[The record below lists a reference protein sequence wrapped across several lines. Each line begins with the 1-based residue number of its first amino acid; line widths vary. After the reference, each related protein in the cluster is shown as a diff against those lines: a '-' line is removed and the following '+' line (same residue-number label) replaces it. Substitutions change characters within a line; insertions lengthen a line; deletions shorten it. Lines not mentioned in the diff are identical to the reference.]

1 MPLIDLKTTL
11 KDLKFNTRAPYIV
24 KDINDPPTYNSLS
37 DPITRRRD
45 DVLRLTRMLA
55 DTPGAKFISNQ
66 AILQAY
72 NKTNYESNAQT
83 LLGQV
88 AAVLSNA
95 VVSTGRAAAITLA
108 QAGLEGSGVRLT
120 LPRPAS
126 FYYTDGSTGS
136 STALTSPEIVNGRG
150 VQTIYSSRNSKYSE
164 LQINGEQNK
173 AASKAF
179 EGALNKHNY
188 ETEGSYVDLRAN
200 PDYLN
205 DLPPTTA
212 GRFAKNGSSI
222 TVKGEG
228 KSFFGGTNKSDQVNL
243 LDVGENLEDDND
255 LFAKIVFAK
264 YNSKGS
270 YSGTKV
276 FRAFIGNISDTFTA
290 RWNANEYVGR
300 MEQFFV
306 YTGFTRN
313 FSFPLQVPIFS
324 EAEQPFVYNKVNSLI
339 SHTAPEYTGGTGI
352 PSGII
357 THLEIGDYY
366 KGPGVLNSVGVSIA
380 NDVQWSQGPSLL
392 GGKGLILPQVLSL
405 NLQFTPIHEV
415 TPQATFK
422 TVDELENDE
431 YGKFRYVGNA
441 RLKLPEAVLEAQARA
456 AEEARLARERAYE
469 EYVRRNDLNS
479 TPFFN
484 PNI

>member
-1 MPLIDLKTTL
+1 
-11 KDLKFNTRAPYIV
+11 
-24 KDINDPPTYNSLS
+24 LS
-37 DPITRRRD
+37 DPITRRGD

-55 DTPGAKFISNQ
+55 DTPGARFISNQ

-108 QAGLEGSGVRLT
+108 QAGLEGSGARLT

-136 STALTSPEIVNGRG
+136 STALTSPEIINGRG

-200 PDYLN
+200 PDYLD

-212 GRFAKNGSSI
+212 GRFAKKGSSI

-228 KSFFGGTNKSDQVNL
+228 KKFFGGTKKSDQINL
-243 LDVGENLEDDND
+243 LDVGETTDTTSD
-255 LFAKIVFAK
+255 LFVKVLFAK
-264 YNSKGS
+264 YNFQGT
-270 YSGTKV
+270 YEGTKL
-276 FRAFIGNISDTFTA
+276 FRGFIGNISDTFNA
-290 RWNANEYVGR
+290 KWNANEYVGR

-306 YTGFTRN
+306 YTGFTRTI
-313 FSFPLQVPIFS
+313 SFPIQIPIFS
-324 EAEQPFVYNKVNSLI
+324 KEEQPIIYNKVNSLI
-339 SHTAPEYTGGTGI
+339 SHTAPQYTGGTGI
-352 PSGII
+352 PSGIV
-357 THLEIGDYY
+357 TYLEIGDYL
-366 KGPGVLNSVGVSIA
+366 KTPGVINSIGVSVS
-380 NDVQWSQGPSLL
+380 NDVPWSAGPEIFARTLDDGTVVDRSLV
-392 GGKGLILPQVLSL
+392 LPQVLSL
-405 NLQFTPIHEV
+405 NLQFTPIHET
-415 TPQATFK
+415 TPQVSLDTL
-422 TVDELENDE
+422 DEVVNSS
-431 YGKFRYVGNA
+431 YNKFRYIGNGD
-441 RLKLPEAVLEAQARA
+441 KITKVNE
-456 AEEARLARERAYE
+456 
-469 EYVRRNDLNS
+469 
-479 TPFFN
+479 
-484 PNI
+484 

>member
-108 QAGLEGSGVRLT
+108 QAGLEGSGARLT

-164 LQINGEQNK
+164 LQINGERNK
-173 AASKAF
+173 AATTAF

-188 ETEGSYVDLRAN
+188 ETDGSYVDLRAN

-212 GRFAKNGSSI
+212 GQFAKKGSSI
-222 TVKGEG
+222 KVKGEG
-228 KSFFGGTNKSDQVNL
+228 TKFFGGTNKSDQINL
-243 LDVGENLEDDND
+243 LDVGETTDAND
-255 LFAKIVFAK
+255 LFVKILFAK
-264 YNSKGS
+264 YNFKGT
-270 YSGTKV
+270 YEGTKL
-276 FRAFIGNISDTFTA
+276 FRGFIGNISDTFTA
-290 RWNANEYVGR
+290 KWNANEYVGR

-306 YTGFTRN
+306 YTGFTRTI
-313 FSFPLQVPIFS
+313 SFPIQIPIFS
-324 EAEQPFVYNKVNSLI
+324 KKEQPIVYNKVNSLI
-339 SHTAPEYTGGTGI
+339 SHTAPQYTGGTGI

-357 THLEIGDYY
+357 TYLEIGDYL
-366 KGPGVLNSVGVSIA
+366 KTPGVINSIGVSIS
-380 NDVQWSQGPSLL
+380 NDVPWSAGPAIFDDKS
-392 GGKGLILPQVLSL
+392 LILPQVLSL
-405 NLQFTPIHEV
+405 NLQFTPIHE
-415 TPQATFK
+415 TAPQATLDSLQGV
-422 TVDELENDE
+422 VDSDYN
-431 YGKFRYVGNA
+431 KFRYIGNGD
-441 RLKLPEAVLEAQARA
+441 KITKVNE
-456 AEEARLARERAYE
+456 
-469 EYVRRNDLNS
+469 
-479 TPFFN
+479 
-484 PNI
+484 

>member
-24 KDINDPPTYNSLS
+24 KDINDPPIYNSLS
-37 DPITRRRD
+37 DPITRRGD

-55 DTPGAKFISNQ
+55 DTPGARFISNQ

-108 QAGLEGSGVRLT
+108 QAGLEGSGARLT

-136 STALTSPEIVNGRG
+136 STALTSPEIINGRG

-200 PDYLN
+200 PDYLD

-212 GRFAKNGSSI
+212 GRFAKKGSSI
-222 TVKGEG
+222 IVKGEG
-228 KSFFGGTNKSDQVNL
+228 KKFFGGTKKSDQINL
-243 LDVGENLEDDND
+243 LDVGETTDTTSD
-255 LFAKIVFAK
+255 LFVKVLFAK
-264 YNSKGS
+264 YNFQGT
-270 YSGTKV
+270 YEGTKL
-276 FRAFIGNISDTFTA
+276 FRGFIGNISDTFNA
-290 RWNANEYVGR
+290 KWNANEYVGR

-306 YTGFTRN
+306 YTGFTRTI
-313 FSFPLQVPIFS
+313 SFPIQIPIFS
-324 EAEQPFVYNKVNSLI
+324 KEEQPIIYNKVNSLI
-339 SHTAPEYTGGTGI
+339 SHTAPQYTGGTGI
-352 PSGII
+352 PSGIV
-357 THLEIGDYY
+357 TYLEIGDYL
-366 KGPGVLNSVGVSIA
+366 KTPGVINSIGVSVS
-380 NDVQWSQGPSLL
+380 NDVPWSAGPKIFARTLDDGTVVDRSLV
-392 GGKGLILPQVLSL
+392 LPQVLSL
-405 NLQFTPIHEV
+405 NLQFTPIHET
-415 TPQATFK
+415 TPQVSLDTL
-422 TVDELENDE
+422 DEVVNSS
-431 YGKFRYVGNA
+431 YNKFRYIGNGD
-441 RLKLPEAVLEAQARA
+441 KITKVNE
-456 AEEARLARERAYE
+456 
-469 EYVRRNDLNS
+469 
-479 TPFFN
+479 
-484 PNI
+484 

>member
-24 KDINDPPTYNSLS
+24 KDINDPPVYNSLS

-55 DTPGAKFISNQ
+55 DTPGARFISNQ

-108 QAGLEGSGVRLT
+108 QAGLEGSGARLT

-212 GRFAKNGSSI
+212 GRFAKKGSSI

-228 KSFFGGTNKSDQVNL
+228 KKFFGGTKKSDQINL
-243 LDVGENLEDDND
+243 LDVGETTDTTSD
-255 LFAKIVFAK
+255 LFVKVLFAK
-264 YNSKGS
+264 YNFQGT
-270 YSGTKV
+270 YEGTKL
-276 FRAFIGNISDTFTA
+276 FRGFIGNISDTFNA
-290 RWNANEYVGR
+290 KWNANEYVGR

-306 YTGFTRN
+306 YTGFTRTI
-313 FSFPLQVPIFS
+313 SFPIQIPIFS
-324 EAEQPFVYNKVNSLI
+324 KEEQPIIYNKVNSLI
-339 SHTAPEYTGGTGI
+339 SHTAPQYTGGTGI
-352 PSGII
+352 PSGIV
-357 THLEIGDYY
+357 TYLEIGDYL
-366 KGPGVLNSVGVSIA
+366 KTPGVINSIGVSVS
-380 NDVQWSQGPSLL
+380 NDVPWSAGPEIFDDRSLV
-392 GGKGLILPQVLSL
+392 LPQVLSL
-405 NLQFTPIHEV
+405 NLQFTPIHET
-415 TPQATFK
+415 TPQASLETL
-422 TVDELENDE
+422 DEVVNSS
-431 YGKFRYVGNA
+431 YNKFRYIGNGD
-441 RLKLPEAVLEAQARA
+441 KITKVNE
-456 AEEARLARERAYE
+456 
-469 EYVRRNDLNS
+469 
-479 TPFFN
+479 
-484 PNI
+484 

>member
-108 QAGLEGSGVRLT
+108 QAGLEGSGARLT

-164 LQINGEQNK
+164 LQINGDQNK

-212 GRFAKNGSSI
+212 GRFAKKGSSI
-222 TVKGEG
+222 MVKGEG
-228 KSFFGGTNKSDQVNL
+228 TKFFGGTNKSDQINL
-243 LDVGENLEDDND
+243 LDVGETADAND
-255 LFAKIVFAK
+255 LFVKILFAK
-264 YNSKGS
+264 YNFKGT
-270 YSGTKV
+270 YEGTKL
-276 FRAFIGNISDTFTA
+276 FRGFIGNISDTFTA
-290 RWNANEYVGR
+290 KWNANEYVGR

-306 YTGFTRN
+306 YTGFTRAI
-313 FSFPLQVPIFS
+313 SFPIQIPIFS
-324 EAEQPFVYNKVNSLI
+324 KKEQPIVYNKVNSLI
-339 SHTAPEYTGGTGI
+339 SHTAPQYTGGTGI

-357 THLEIGDYY
+357 TYLEIGDYL
-366 KGPGVLNSVGVSIA
+366 KTPGVINSIGVSIS
-380 NDVQWSQGPSLL
+380 NDVPWSAGPEIFDDN
-392 GGKGLILPQVLSL
+392 GGNVGKSLILPQVLSL
-405 NLQFTPIHEV
+405 NLQFTPIHE
-415 TPQATFK
+415 TAPQATLDSLQGV
-422 TVDELENDE
+422 VDSD
-431 YGKFRYVGNA
+431 YSKFRYIGNGD
-441 RLKLPEAVLEAQARA
+441 KIIKVNE
-456 AEEARLARERAYE
+456 
-469 EYVRRNDLNS
+469 
-479 TPFFN
+479 
-484 PNI
+484 

>member
-24 KDINDPPTYNSLS
+24 KDINDPPVYNSLS

-55 DTPGAKFISNQ
+55 DTPGARFISNQ

-108 QAGLEGSGVRLT
+108 QAGLEGSGARLT

-173 AASKAF
+173 AASKAL

-212 GRFAKNGSSI
+212 GRFAKKGSSI

-228 KSFFGGTNKSDQVNL
+228 KKFFGGTKKSDYINL
-243 LDVGENLEDDND
+243 LDVGETTDTTSD
-255 LFAKIVFAK
+255 LFVKILFAK
-264 YNSKGS
+264 YNFQGT
-270 YSGTKV
+270 YEGTKL
-276 FRAFIGNISDTFTA
+276 FRGFIGNISDTFNA
-290 RWNANEYVGR
+290 KWNANEYVGR

-306 YTGFTRN
+306 YTGFTRTI
-313 FSFPLQVPIFS
+313 SFPIQVPIFS
-324 EAEQPFVYNKVNSLI
+324 KEEQPIIYNKVNSLI
-339 SHTAPEYTGGTGI
+339 SHTAPQYTGGTGI
-352 PSGII
+352 PSGIV
-357 THLEIGDYY
+357 TYLEIGDYL
-366 KGPGVLNSVGVSIA
+366 KTPGVINSIGVSVS
-380 NDVQWSQGPSLL
+380 NDVPWSAGPKIFARTLDDGTVVDRSLV
-392 GGKGLILPQVLSL
+392 LPQVLSL
-405 NLQFTPIHEV
+405 NLQFTPIHET
-415 TPQATFK
+415 TPQVSLDTL
-422 TVDELENDE
+422 DEVVNSS
-431 YGKFRYVGNA
+431 YNKFRYIGNGD
-441 RLKLPEAVLEAQARA
+441 KITKVNE
-456 AEEARLARERAYE
+456 
-469 EYVRRNDLNS
+469 
-479 TPFFN
+479 
-484 PNI
+484 

>member
-164 LQINGEQNK
+164 LQINGEKIKQ
-173 AASKAF
+173 
-179 EGALNKHNY
+179 HQ
-188 ETEGSYVDLRAN
+188 R
-200 PDYLN
+200 
-205 DLPPTTA
+205 
-212 GRFAKNGSSI
+212 
-222 TVKGEG
+222 
-228 KSFFGGTNKSDQVNL
+228 L
-243 LDVGENLEDDND
+243 L
-255 LFAKIVFAK
+255 
-264 YNSKGS
+264 
-270 YSGTKV
+270 KV
-276 FRAFIGNISDTFTA
+276 
-290 RWNANEYVGR
+290 
-300 MEQFFV
+300 
-306 YTGFTRN
+306 
-313 FSFPLQVPIFS
+313 L
-324 EAEQPFVYNKVNSLI
+324 LI
-339 SHTAPEYTGGTGI
+339 N
-352 PSGII
+352 II
-357 THLEIGDYY
+357 T
-366 KGPGVLNSVGVSIA
+366 
-380 NDVQWSQGPSLL
+380 
-392 GGKGLILPQVLSL
+392 
-405 NLQFTPIHEV
+405 
-415 TPQATFK
+415 
-422 TVDELENDE
+422 
-431 YGKFRYVGNA
+431 
-441 RLKLPEAVLEAQARA
+441 RLKAVM
-456 AEEARLARERAYE
+456 
-469 EYVRRNDLNS
+469 
-479 TPFFN
+479 
-484 PNI
+484 

>member
-24 KDINDPPTYNSLS
+24 KDINDPPVYNSLS

-55 DTPGAKFISNQ
+55 DTPGARFISNQ

-108 QAGLEGSGVRLT
+108 QAGLEGSGARLT

-212 GRFAKNGSSI
+212 GRFAKKGSSI

-228 KSFFGGTNKSDQVNL
+228 KKFFGGTKKSDQINL
-243 LDVGENLEDDND
+243 LDVGETTDTTSD
-255 LFAKIVFAK
+255 LFVKVLFAK
-264 YNSKGS
+264 YNFQGT
-270 YSGTKV
+270 YEGTKL
-276 FRAFIGNISDTFTA
+276 FRGFIGNISDTFNA
-290 RWNANEYVGR
+290 KWNANEYVGR

-306 YTGFTRN
+306 YTGFTRTI
-313 FSFPLQVPIFS
+313 SFPIQIPIFS
-324 EAEQPFVYNKVNSLI
+324 KEEQPIIYNKVNSLI
-339 SHTAPEYTGGTGI
+339 SHTAPQYTGGTGI
-352 PSGII
+352 PSGIV
-357 THLEIGDYY
+357 TYLEIGDYL
-366 KGPGVLNSVGVSIA
+366 KTPGVINSIGVSVS
-380 NDVQWSQGPSLL
+380 NDVPWSAGPKIFARTLDDGTVVDRSLV
-392 GGKGLILPQVLSL
+392 LPQVLSL
-405 NLQFTPIHEV
+405 NLQFTPIHET
-415 TPQATFK
+415 TPQVSLDTL
-422 TVDELENDE
+422 DEVVNSS
-431 YGKFRYVGNA
+431 YNKFRYIGNGD
-441 RLKLPEAVLEAQARA
+441 KITKVNE
-456 AEEARLARERAYE
+456 
-469 EYVRRNDLNS
+469 
-479 TPFFN
+479 
-484 PNI
+484 

>member
-24 KDINDPPTYNSLS
+24 KDINDPPVYNSLS

-55 DTPGAKFISNQ
+55 DTPGARFISNQ

-108 QAGLEGSGVRLT
+108 QAGLEGSGARLT

-173 AASKAF
+173 AASKAL

-212 GRFAKNGSSI
+212 GRFAKKGSSI

-228 KSFFGGTNKSDQVNL
+228 KKFFGGTKKSDQINL
-243 LDVGENLEDDND
+243 LDVGETTDTTSD
-255 LFAKIVFAK
+255 LFVKVLFAK
-264 YNSKGS
+264 YNFQGT
-270 YSGTKV
+270 YEGTKL
-276 FRAFIGNISDTFTA
+276 FRGFIGNISDTFNA
-290 RWNANEYVGR
+290 KWNANEYVGR

-306 YTGFTRN
+306 YTGFTRTI
-313 FSFPLQVPIFS
+313 SFPIQIPIFS
-324 EAEQPFVYNKVNSLI
+324 KEEQPIIYNKVNSLI
-339 SHTAPEYTGGTGI
+339 SHTAPQYTGGTGI
-352 PSGII
+352 PSGIV
-357 THLEIGDYY
+357 TYLEIGDYL
-366 KGPGVLNSVGVSIA
+366 KTPGVINSIGVSVS
-380 NDVQWSQGPSLL
+380 NDVPWSAGPEIFDDRS
-392 GGKGLILPQVLSL
+392 LILPQVLSL
-405 NLQFTPIHEV
+405 NLQFTPIHET
-415 TPQATFK
+415 TPQASLETL
-422 TVDELENDE
+422 DEVVNSS
-431 YGKFRYVGNA
+431 YNKFRYIGNGD
-441 RLKLPEAVLEAQARA
+441 KITKVNE
-456 AEEARLARERAYE
+456 
-469 EYVRRNDLNS
+469 
-479 TPFFN
+479 
-484 PNI
+484 